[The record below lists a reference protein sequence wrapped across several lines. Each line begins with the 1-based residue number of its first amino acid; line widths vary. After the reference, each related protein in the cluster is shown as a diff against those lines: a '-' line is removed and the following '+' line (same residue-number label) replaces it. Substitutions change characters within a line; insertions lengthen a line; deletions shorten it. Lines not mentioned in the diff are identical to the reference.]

1 MARTGRAASR
11 NRYQR
16 QTAVAQARLPAA
28 VVKPAEAN
36 VSAGDAELEKPAQ
49 ASGELS
55 LLDRAAQQILAV
67 TYWFDPVA
75 SAQPYPLTIRFTG
88 RRTGVAAGQVEDGDA
103 FIYDETID
111 AVVPGSGPIAVT
123 AKVRGVNA
131 GEWEV
136 RANVLEPARAK
147 RGKPAQEP
155 ARVRPVEGSPGPLI
169 GLWRKWAPSV
179 DPAVPVKTHFETLSR
194 VPGLIPMIWG
204 ALAGLGIVVAV
215 IMQAI
220 TLARLKTSTSGPALL
235 ATLIAIAV
243 GVVGAKVWYIVKHW
257 ERHDA
262 IGWTIQGFIFGA
274 SAGAIVTFW
283 LMHVPLGTTVDAA
296 APGLM
301 LGVAIGRIGCFFAG
315 CCGGPP
321 TAARWGVWCS
331 DQHVGARRVPTQLM
345 ESLFCL
351 LVGLATLAAVWTRGT
366 AGGAYFVA
374 VVAAYTLFREGIL
387 RLRAEPLTL
396 RLPVAVIPVV
406 SALVLVGALVVIV
419 R

>member
-1 MARTGRAASR
+1 MARTGKTASR

-16 QTAVAQARLPAA
+16 QTAVAQARPPAA
-28 VVKPAEAN
+28 VVAPAAAN
-36 VSAGDAELEKPAQ
+36 VNAGAAELKKPAQ

-55 LLDRAAQQILAV
+55 LLERAAQQILAV

-88 RRTGVAAGQVEDGDA
+88 RRTGVPAGQAEDGDA
-103 FIYDETID
+103 FIHDETI
-111 AVVPGSGPIAVT
+111 AEVVPGSGPIAVT

-136 RANVLEPARAK
+136 RASVLESARAK
-147 RGKPAQEP
+147 RGRPVTEP
-155 ARVRPVEGSPGPLI
+155 VRVRPVEGSRGPLI
-169 GLWRKWAPSV
+169 GLWRRWAPSV
-179 DPAVPVKTHFETLSR
+179 HPAVPVKTHFETLSR

-204 ALAGLGIVVAV
+204 AMAGLGIVVAV

-220 TLARLKTSTSGPALL
+220 TLARLKTSSGPALL

-283 LMHVPLGTTVDAA
+283 LMHVPLGTTLDAA

-301 LGVAIGRIGCFFAG
+301 LGVAVGRIGCFFAG

-351 LVGLATLAAVWTRGT
+351 LVGLATLAAVWTRGP

-387 RLRAEPLTL
+387 RLRAEPLAL

-406 SALVLVGALVVIV
+406 SALVLVGALVIIV